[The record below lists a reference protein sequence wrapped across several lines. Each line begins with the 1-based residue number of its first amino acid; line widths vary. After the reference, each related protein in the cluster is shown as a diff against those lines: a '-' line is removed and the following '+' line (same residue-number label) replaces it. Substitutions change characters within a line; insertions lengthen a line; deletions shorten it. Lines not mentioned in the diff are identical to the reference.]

1 MRKPAVSA
9 RRKRRANRY
18 GTTVMTCSFL
28 PTRLLMLTVRSS
40 QLQRP
45 PVTKRQVRV
54 WLTVLDTTRWT
65 ANTSEQMTS
74 QGLAHSS
81 RQDAMDSEH
90 KEVKTVDNQH
100 ISTLTIHFFTT
111 DQTHFEA
118 SSSGRIQEQVKTQSL
133 KNTTAHVLG
142 PVVQIPWTPNT
153 ELVS

>member
-1 MRKPAVSA
+1 
-9 RRKRRANRY
+9 
-18 GTTVMTCSFL
+18 
-28 PTRLLMLTVRSS
+28 
-40 QLQRP
+40 
-45 PVTKRQVRV
+45 
-54 WLTVLDTTRWT
+54 
-65 ANTSEQMTS
+65 
-74 QGLAHSS
+74 
-81 RQDAMDSEH
+81 MDSEH

-133 KNTTAHVLG
+133 KNTTAQVLG